1 MLFSLTPMW
10 VEWYAGGSILDY
22 SIWPGRGGG
31 RLYADR
37 GRSTR
42 IAFIAIELIG
52 RHETVVLGD
61 A

>member
-1 MLFSLTPMW
+1 MW

-22 SIWPGRGGG
+22 SIWPGRGDG

-37 GRSTR
+37 GCSTR

-52 RHETVVLGD
+52 WHETVVLGD